1 MFKSGFVTIIGEP
14 NVGKSTFLN
23 QVLKQK
29 VAIVS
34 NKPQTTRDLITGIYN
49 DETSQIIFIDTPG
62 IHHAK
67 TKLGEYMSSSAI
79 NTIKTVDLV
88 LFMINA
94 FEDVKQENIEIFKE
108 LAKAKT
114 PVFLIINKLD
124 TIKDFSRLQENV
136 DAYKAA
142 YNFAGVFGI
151 SAKTGENVDKL
162 IRDIKERLEE
172 GPQFYPEGSV
182 TDRPE
187 TFLVRELIREKVL
200 ELTHDEIPHSIMVT
214 IDDMKYN
221 KAKTTM
227 VIHAT
232 IIVERPTQKAIIIG
246 KGGSMLKRI
255 GTLARKDIE
264 ALLDF
269 PIFLEIFC
277 KVEEDWRNRE
287 HYLKNYGYKPEK
299 Q

>member
-124 TIKDFSRLQENV
+124 TIKDYSRLQENV

-162 IRDIKERLEE
+162 IKDIKERLEE

-227 VIHAT
+227 VIHST

>member
-23 QVLKQK
+23 QVLKRK

-49 DETSQIIFIDTPG
+49 DETAQIIFIDTPG

-67 TKLGEYMSSSAI
+67 TKLGEYMSTSAI

-94 FEDVKQENIEIFKE
+94 FEDAKDENFEILKK
-108 LAKAKT
+108 LQMAKT

-124 TIKDFSRLQENV
+124 TIKDYGRLQENV
-136 DAYKAA
+136 DKYKAE
-142 YNFAGVFGI
+142 FAFKGVFGI
-151 SAKTGENVDKL
+151 SALNGENVDKL
-162 IRDIKERLEE
+162 IEDIKILLEE
-172 GPQFYPEGSV
+172 GPKFYPDGAI

-187 TFLVRELIREKVL
+187 TFLIRELIREKVL

-214 IDDMKYN
+214 IDSMKLN
-221 KAKTTM
+221 KSKSTQ
-227 VIHAT
+227 IIQST
-232 IIVERPTQKAIIIG
+232 IIVERPSQKAIIIG
-246 KGGSMLKRI
+246 KNGSMLKKI
-255 GTLARKDIE
+255 GTNARIDIQ
-264 ALLDF
+264 ALIDF
-269 PIFLEIFC
+269 PVFLEIFC

>member
-49 DETSQIIFIDTPG
+49 DDTSQIIFIDTPG

-94 FEDVKQENIEIFKE
+94 FDDVKQENIEIVKE
-108 LAKAKT
+108 LEKAKT

-124 TIKDFSRLQENV
+124 TIKDYSRLQENV
-136 DAYKAA
+136 DVYKAA
-142 YNFAGVFGI
+142 YHFAGVFGI

-162 IRDIKERLEE
+162 IKDIKERLEE

-214 IDDMKYN
+214 IDDMKLN

-227 VIHAT
+227 VTHAT

-246 KGGSMLKRI
+246 KNGSMLKKI

-277 KVEEDWRNRE
+277 KVEADWRNRE